1 MDNAKYTKCQ
11 DVVDGK
17 DSLKIVPLKIAPPD
31 GFSPQIY
38 LLDIYSWGNKADD
51 RVQGRL
57 YRGRNRYEP
66 TILNKVIIKDT
77 IARTGP
83 NI

>member
-1 MDNAKYTKCQ
+1 MDDAKYTKCQ

-17 DSLKIVPLKIAPPD
+17 DSLKIVPMKIAPPD

-51 RVQGRL
+51 QGA
-57 YRGRNRYEP
+57 GQIVWEEEQ
-66 TILNKVIIKDT
+66 I
-77 IARTGP
+77 
-83 NI
+83 

>member
-1 MDNAKYTKCQ
+1 MKNPLALSMDNAKYTKCQ

-57 YRGRNRYEP
+57 YTGRNRYEGS
-66 TILNKVIIKDT
+66 TV
-77 IARTGP
+77 
-83 NI
+83 